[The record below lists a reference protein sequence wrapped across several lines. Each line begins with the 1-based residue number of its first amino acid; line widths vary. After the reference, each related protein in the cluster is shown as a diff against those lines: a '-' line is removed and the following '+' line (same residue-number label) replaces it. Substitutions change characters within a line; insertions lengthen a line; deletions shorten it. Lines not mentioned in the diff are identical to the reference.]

1 MPTSAF
7 ELRTR
12 SCHYSRYCAWNA
24 DLLLHR
30 PLEMHIEG
38 RWLRNVPTSPKVC
51 SATSFQPR
59 SRVIS
64 LRTGECPHH
73 PRRDAVSSSSLSG
86 IVNRFMHLDADPLHH
101 ICPLQLKL
109 GLPCARINGRPH
121 AVLPFLHSYHGL
133 TTITRVSTGIC
144 LICCGTCR
152 FIPLR
157 QMNLQTKLRVHPD
170 RNLSFERAG
179 LGAT

>member
-1 MPTSAF
+1 
-7 ELRTR
+7 
-12 SCHYSRYCAWNA
+12 
-24 DLLLHR
+24 
-30 PLEMHIEG
+30 MHSES

-51 SATSFQPR
+51 SATSSQPR
-59 SRVIS
+59 SQVIS
-64 LRTGECPHH
+64 SRTGGCPHH
-73 PRRDAVSSSSLSG
+73 PRPDAVSSSSLSG

-157 QMNLQTKLRVHPD
+157 QMNLQTKLRGPPRPKPLFRACWAGRD
-170 RNLSFERAG
+170 LSNMMNYDKNTTGPGMSRRNMGSPVCV
-179 LGAT
+179 